1 MVSPAV
7 GKLSELRT
15 IPTSHNH
22 MLFGSIV
29 SIPRTL
35 TTFTPFFDNGAGRK
49 KGGPT
54 LYPLRRYLEI
64 FPEAKK
70 MVHKFFHERSDE
82 DDDCPIDKQSSTAL
96 WAVMASQQMKS
107 SSEEKKMIFY

>member
-1 MVSPAV
+1 
-7 GKLSELRT
+7 
-15 IPTSHNH
+15 
-22 MLFGSIV
+22 
-29 SIPRTL
+29 
-35 TTFTPFFDNGAGRK
+35 
-49 KGGPT
+49 
-54 LYPLRRYLEI
+54 
-64 FPEAKK
+64 